1 MTKGRCH
8 KALVKLLVAE
18 RKKAGITQVGLAK
31 ALKQHQSLIARL
43 ESGKRGIKI
52 DEFVKLGAVIGFD
65 APLMLRIAMTTNIKS
80 ED

>member
-1 MTKGRCH
+1 MITKGSCH

-43 ESGKRGIKI
+43 ESGERGIKI
-52 DEFVKLGAVIGFD
+52 DEFVRLGSVIGFD
-65 APLMLRIAMTTNIKS
+65 PAAMLRQVLYYH